1 MRILLDTNAYSGW
14 KRGNAGLLGIVRESE
29 HVLVS
34 SVVIGELLFG
44 FRLGSRYQHNARE
57 LREFLDRPCVSALP
71 VTAITAERFGRI
83 AAALRR
89 RGTPIPTNDVWIA
102 AQALESGADLVSSD
116 RHFDLID
123 GVARVEP
130 EG

>member
-1 MRILLDTNAYSGW
+1 MRILLDTNAYSSW
-14 KRGNAGLLGIVRESE
+14 KRGHEGLKDIVRVAE
-29 HVLVS
+29 HVLMS

-44 FRLGSRYQHNARE
+44 FRLGTRYQRNSRE
-57 LREFLDRPCVSALP
+57 LREFLDRSCVSPLP
-71 VTAITAERFGRI
+71 VTTATAERFGRI
-83 AAALRR
+83 AAALRL

-123 GVARVEP
+123 GVARVHP
-130 EG
+130 EE